1 MKIGSIYTAAI
12 IIVLAFSGP
21 SLAGK
26 GGGGMG
32 GSGHQQGMD
41 MAPRQSG
48 DTEQRSDKALQ
59 QDRDKEQYRG
69 PDADRDTQ
77 KAKSKGLGEGT
88 GKGDQLR
95 TRDQDQ
101 LREQSPATD

>member
-1 MKIGSIYTAAI
+1 MKSRSIHSAVV

-32 GSGHQQGMD
+32 GPGHQKGGNMPSEQSV
-41 MAPRQSG
+41 APER
-48 DTEQRSDKALQ
+48 RSDKAPQ
-59 QDRDKEQYRG
+59 QDRDQQRYRG

-77 KAKSKGLGEGT
+77 KAKAKGADEGT

-95 TRDQDQ
+95 TRDQNQ
-101 LREQSPATD
+101 LRDQSSEN